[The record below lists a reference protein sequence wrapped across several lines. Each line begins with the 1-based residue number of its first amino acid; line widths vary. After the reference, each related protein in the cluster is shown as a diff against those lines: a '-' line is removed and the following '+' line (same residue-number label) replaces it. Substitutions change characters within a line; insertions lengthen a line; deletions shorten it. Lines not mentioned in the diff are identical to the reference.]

1 MKKSNLLAALLL
13 MVAGLQTAMAQ
24 KMTLYMTGNQ
34 VAEYSLLQLD
44 SLVFTEGDS
53 SGSGD
58 STDPSV
64 TGDAIDVTN
73 KAATLVGYATS
84 IRDNLGTAAATATAV
99 GVFAPSEFLND
110 LSSRRAVNARSR
122 I

>member
-1 MKKSNLLAALLL
+1 MRVKGVLAALLL
-13 MVAGLQTAMAQ
+13 MVAGFQTAMAQ

-53 SGSGD
+53 LGSGD
-58 STDPSV
+58 ITDPSV

-73 KAATLVGYATS
+73 KRQRSLAMLPAFATTFPPTS
-84 IRDNLGTAAATATAV
+84 ASASSIVKRARPTRITAH
-99 GVFAPSEFLND
+99 
-110 LSSRRAVNARSR
+110 R
-122 I
+122 